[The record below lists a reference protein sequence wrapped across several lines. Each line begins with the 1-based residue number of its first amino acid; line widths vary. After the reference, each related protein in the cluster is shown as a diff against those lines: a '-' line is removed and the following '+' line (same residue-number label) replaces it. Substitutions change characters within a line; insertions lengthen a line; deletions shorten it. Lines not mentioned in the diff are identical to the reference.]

1 MIKIIYSVANGHVL
15 RGDEK
20 IATYE
25 DGQLAFLPGKANYRA
40 PVVRWL
46 NENDMEV
53 DMAPER
59 QDAEIAEPGA
69 PVKPEATESVPEE
82 VVAVKAA
89 VVSSI
94 APVKVVMVY
103 PDAPAM
109 TPEEGEKTPA
119 FARWLIAN
127 HPEDARSRSALRKFF
142 Q

>member
-15 RGDEK
+15 RGEEK

-59 QDAEIAEPGA
+59 QDAESAEPGA
-69 PVKPEATESVPEE
+69 PVRPEATESVPEE
-82 VVAVKAA
+82 VVA
-89 VVSSI
+89 
-94 APVKVVMVY
+94 PVDPLSVRVLARLTNVY

>member
-25 DGQLAFLPGKANYRA
+25 DGQLAFLPGKSNYRA

-69 PVKPEATESVPEE
+69 PVRPEAVEAVAEVAPAVAPLSVR
-82 VVAVKAA
+82 VLARLTN
-89 VVSSI
+89 
-94 APVKVVMVY
+94 VY